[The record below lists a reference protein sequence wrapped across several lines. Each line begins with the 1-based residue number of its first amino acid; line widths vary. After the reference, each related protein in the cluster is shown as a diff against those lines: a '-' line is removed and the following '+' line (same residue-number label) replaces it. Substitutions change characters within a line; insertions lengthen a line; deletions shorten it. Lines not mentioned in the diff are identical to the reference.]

1 MWTVAVCGQRFA
13 EAHQEMEVSRTDP
26 TMEASGGCWKICSTG
41 LCFIAVAAFWGCKES
56 RVLVTTGTAVFE
68 WDLSGAF

>member
-1 MWTVAVCGQRFA
+1 MWTVAVCGQGFA

-26 TMEASGGCWKICSTG
+26 TWKPLGGAGRSAVLVCAPSQWQPSG
-41 LCFIAVAAFWGCKES
+41 GCKES
-56 RVLVTTGTAVFE
+56 RVLVTTGMAVFE